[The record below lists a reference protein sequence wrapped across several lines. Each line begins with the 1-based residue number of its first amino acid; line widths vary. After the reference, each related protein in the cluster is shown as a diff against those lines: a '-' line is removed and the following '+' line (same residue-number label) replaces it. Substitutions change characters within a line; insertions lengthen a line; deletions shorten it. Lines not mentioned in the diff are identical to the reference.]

1 MDIVDRVRRM
11 RKSLGEVLTNLK
23 SSMSIKS
30 PGEINPNDD
39 LGVEPEPDPED
50 IFAGISGEEELSDTP
65 EEAGADIDALLG
77 EPPEATDTTIPDDID
92 DISDDEDEQKEE
104 PKEDKEDILGEK
116 PDVAEVDKPKERIW
130 DPIDSPDGKSLRFKS
145 DKEGVTLDMKML
157 NTNPFMWLARIQ
169 RDDKILD
176 WGTVLIPKDIDD
188 PVAYIKY
195 ISNAM
200 LDMKSMRYE
209 QEWQKKFVEA
219 KKKEEEAKEPE
230 PAPTIEADP
239 VEGEPDIDS
248 LGETPGVAPEEEEL
262 DLEALLA

>member
-65 EEAGADIDALLG
+65 EEAGA
-77 EPPEATDTTIPDDID
+77 DID

-157 NTNPFMWLARIQ
+157 NTNPFIWLARIQ
-169 RDDKILD
+169 KDDKILD